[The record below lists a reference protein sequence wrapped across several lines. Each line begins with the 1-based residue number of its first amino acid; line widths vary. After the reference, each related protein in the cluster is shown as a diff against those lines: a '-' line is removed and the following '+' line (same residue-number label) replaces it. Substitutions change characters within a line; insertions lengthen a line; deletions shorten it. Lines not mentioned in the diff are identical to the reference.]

1 MFFLLSYTM
10 IPVVWMQAI
19 FSFFCAR
26 VLNLDF
32 FNVHNALFFFV
43 QMPTAFSH
51 LLHRND
57 VMLSVVRLEHERELN
72 AAELQWR
79 RAMERSQQAEKGL
92 RRRIRL
98 LEQANEEGR
107 READRRVD
115 VFYGMVARLNAE
127 VSDLKRRFSFSDT
140 NGILKE
146 RAFSQD
152 QQQSELETLRAA
164 YSALESE
171 HTRLKSAVASARS
184 LDDLEWVS
192 VDG

>member
-1 MFFLLSYTM
+1 
-10 IPVVWMQAI
+10 
-19 FSFFCAR
+19 
-26 VLNLDF
+26 
-32 FNVHNALFFFV
+32 
-43 QMPTAFSH
+43 MPTAFSH

-79 RAMERSQQAEKGL
+79 RTMERSQQAEKAL
-92 RRRIRL
+92 RRRVRL

-115 VFYGMVARLNAE
+115 VFYGRVARLNGE
-127 VSDLKRRFSFSDT
+127 VSDLKRIFSVSDT
-140 NGILKE
+140 N

-152 QQQSELETLRAA
+152 QQQSELENLRAA
-164 YSALESE
+164 YSALEAE
-171 HTRLKSAVASARS
+171 HGRLKSAVASARS